1 VTLPPIDAHAH
12 VDARVNARDL
22 SALRAVVLAVTGTLD
37 EWRVAATRSDDLTL
51 WGVGCHPGLPAAVDG
66 FDADRFADELASATF
81 VGEVG
86 LDRRARVPFA
96 RQREVFAE
104 ILTAV
109 THVPRPVS
117 IHSTAATK
125 AVLDLLETHP
135 IATPIL
141 HWWRGTPA
149 ETMRAIELGCYFSLN
164 GHEAASPRT
173 MGLLPLER
181 VLTETDFPHS
191 MRYDAAATRP
201 AATATIEA
209 ALMAQHGLSV
219 VELRARLWDTLR
231 AAFAPAVTVVPT
243 SRRVGRLLRGE
254 ATTVED

>member
-1 VTLPPIDAHAH
+1 MTLPPIDAHAH
-12 VDARVNARDL
+12 VDVRVGVREL
-22 SALRAVVLAVTGTLD
+22 SALRAVVLAVTRTLD

-51 WGVGCHPGLPAAVDG
+51 WGIGCHPGLPAAVDG
-66 FDADRFADELASATF
+66 FDADMFADGLQSATF

-104 ILTAV
+104 ILRAV

-117 IHSTAATK
+117 VHSTGATK

-141 HWWRGTPA
+141 HWWRGTRA
-149 ETMRAIELGCYFSLN
+149 ETLRAIELGCYFSMN
-164 GHEAASPRT
+164 GHEATSPRT
-173 MGLLPLER
+173 IGLLPLER

-191 MRYDAAATRP
+191 TRYDAAATRP

-209 ALMAQHGLSV
+209 ALMAQHGLSA

-231 AAFAPAVTVVPT
+231 AAFAPAISVVPT
-243 SRRVGRLLRGE
+243 SRRIGRLLRGE
-254 ATTVED
+254 ATAVED

>member
-12 VDARVNARDL
+12 VDARIAVRDL
-22 SALRAVVLAVTGTLD
+22 SALRAVVFAVTRTLD
-37 EWRVAATRSDDLTL
+37 EWRVAATRSDDLTV
-51 WGVGCHPGLPAAVDG
+51 WGIGCHPGVPAAVDS
-66 FDADRFADELASATF
+66 FDANRFADGLQSAAF

-86 LDRRARVPFA
+86 LDRRARVPLA

-141 HWWRGTPA
+141 HWWRGTRA
-149 ETMRAIELGCYFSLN
+149 ETLRAIELGCYFSVN

-173 MGLLPLER
+173 IGLLPLER

-191 MRYDAAATRP
+191 TRYDAAATRP

-219 VELRARLWDTLR
+219 IELRARLWDTLR
-231 AAFAPAVTVVPT
+231 AAFAPAVSVVPT

-254 ATTVED
+254 AIAVED

>member
-1 VTLPPIDAHAH
+1 MTLPPIDAHAH
-12 VDARVNARDL
+12 VDARVDVRDL
-22 SALRAVVLAVTGTLD
+22 SALRAVVLAVTRTLD

-51 WGVGCHPGLPAAVDG
+51 WGIGCHPGLPAAVDG
-66 FDADRFADELASATF
+66 FDADRFADELPSSTF

-96 RQREVFAE
+96 RQREVFVE

-173 MGLLPLER
+173 MKLLPLER

-191 MRYDAAATRP
+191 TRYDAAATQP

-231 AAFAPAVTVVPT
+231 AAFAPAVSVVPR
-243 SRRVGRLLRGE
+243 SRQVGRLLRGE
-254 ATTVED
+254 ATAVED